1 MLTVTASMPSDRP
14 LLSFSGEGFTHEVEF
29 VCAQALT
36 SQADAFDALLAFAS
50 RVARSLMPNAE
61 LLVGTG
67 FGACATV
74 LSAS

>member
-1 MLTVTASMPSDRP
+1 MLTVTASMRSSRP

-29 VCAQALT
+29 VCAQT
-36 SQADAFDALLAFAS
+36 HTQADAFDALLTFAS